1 MTGGGEEAFRL
12 AEKMSRAW
20 INFARSGN
28 PNVTSLP
35 EWDPYDPGTG
45 ATMVFDNQCRMEY
58 LHDRELISFI
68 LEINKMK

>member
-68 LEINKMK
+68 FEMNKIQ